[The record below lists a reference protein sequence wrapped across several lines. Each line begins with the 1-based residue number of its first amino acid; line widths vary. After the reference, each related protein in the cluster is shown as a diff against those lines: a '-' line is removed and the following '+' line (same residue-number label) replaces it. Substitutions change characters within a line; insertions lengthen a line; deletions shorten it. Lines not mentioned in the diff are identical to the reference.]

1 MIKLKYLLAFLL
13 IGSFSI
19 ILTGCLVGVPDVGH
33 AVRVFERNED
43 KFISIS
49 AILFEMYD
57 EKGRIPTNEERLEN
71 EELNGLTE
79 KLMETI
85 ISIRFVDPDVILFT
99 TDAPFQ
105 AVRGIAITRNDFE
118 HEPRTIWGIQ
128 GLAFS
133 RVDDNI
139 YRFSGGN

>member
-1 MIKLKYLLAFLL
+1 MIKLKYLLVFFL

-19 ILTGCLVGVPDVGH
+19 VLTGCMLGPDAGH

-43 KFISIS
+43 TFISIS

-71 EELNGLTE
+71 EELHGLTE

-85 ISIRFVDPDVILFT
+85 VSIRFVDPDVILFT
-99 TDAPFQ
+99 TDTPFQ
-105 AVRGIAITRNDFE
+105 SVRGIAITRNDFE

-133 RVDDNI
+133 RIDNNI
-139 YRFSGGN
+139 YRFDGGN